1 VLDEWGHAD
10 GSSTHV
16 VEERGEQVVYRQSAS
31 AKIEREDGA

>member
-16 VEERGEQVVYRQSAS
+16 VEEGGEQVVYRQGADG
-31 AKIEREDGA
+31 KIEREE